1 METVTWQAMAQWPLV
16 VHMHD
21 EGTACVQ
28 CGECGDLVGEMYH
41 QATGATSTL
50 AELTAGLAEHLP
62 HCVGRPAVR
71 AMRLGTHAYPVVT
84 RESSHAST

>member
-1 METVTWQAMAQWPLV
+1 MTVSWDDMAQWPLV

-41 QATGATSTL
+41 QATGVTSTP
-50 AELTAGLAEHLP
+50 AELMSGLAAHLP
-62 HCVGRPAVR
+62 HCKGRPAVR
-71 AMRLGTHAYPVVT
+71 AMRLGTHAYPVIT
-84 RESSHAST
+84 RESVDVS